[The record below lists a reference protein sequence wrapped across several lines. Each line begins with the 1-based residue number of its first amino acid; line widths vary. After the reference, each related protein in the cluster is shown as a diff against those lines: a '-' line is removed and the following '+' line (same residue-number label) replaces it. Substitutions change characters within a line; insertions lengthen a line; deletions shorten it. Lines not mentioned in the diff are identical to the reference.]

1 MSDVKPT
8 APEPE
13 EMLDSVFTPPETP
26 REEYDRIMSC
36 LKTNVKA
43 YNTTLVA
50 ELNSDGQLSASGRIY
65 LSDAD
70 NASINPGDEVAILI
84 FRFYYVKSDDS
95 VKIDDRF
102 YLSYKHK
109 YSTLVEYDSSAKK
122 ESLAMAL
129 ERLFRMRDIA
139 LEEI

>member
-1 MSDVKPT
+1 MSDLLPT

-13 EMLDSVFTPPETP
+13 CMLDSVFTPPETP
-26 REEYDRIMSC
+26 REEYDRIMSS
-36 LKTNVKA
+36 LKCNVKA

-50 ELNSDGQLSASGRIY
+50 ELDNDGRLSASGRIY
-65 LSDAD
+65 LNDAD
-70 NASINPGDEVAILI
+70 NASINPGDEVVILI
-84 FRFYYVKSDDS
+84 YRYYYVKTDES

-102 YLSYKHK
+102 YLSYKSK
-109 YSTLVEYDSSAKK
+109 YRTIVEYSSDAKK

-129 ERLFRMRDIA
+129 VRLFRMRDVA